1 MATQSP
7 ESAAGEPAGFLA
19 TPPGQGPWPGVL
31 VLHEGFGL
39 NDDIRSC
46 AQRLAESGYLTLAP
60 DLMTRGSR
68 LRCLAR
74 AVRELSAMQGQT
86 FEDIEA
92 ARRWLAAR
100 PECSGRIGVIG
111 FCLYGGFALLAAAQS
126 DYAVA
131 AANYA
136 QVPANA
142 DEVLAG
148 VCPVVAS
155 YGGRDRTLRGAAG
168 RLESALTGLN
178 VRHDVHTYPEAG
190 HSFLNQHRP
199 PLLVRVAA
207 PAGFRAAEAAD
218 AWRRIDSFFAA
229 HLAPM
234 EGAHR

>member
-1 MATQSP
+1 MSVQSR
-7 ESAAGEPAGFLA
+7 ESAPGEPAGFLA
-19 TPPGQGPWPGVL
+19 VPDGQEPWPGVL

-39 NDDIRSC
+39 NDDIRAC
-46 AQRLAESGYLTLAP
+46 TRRLAENGYLAFAP

-68 LRCLAR
+68 LRCLVR
-74 AVRELSAMQGQT
+74 AVSELSAQHGQT
-86 FEDIEA
+86 FEDIED
-92 ARRWLAAR
+92 ARRWLVGR

-111 FCLYGGFALLAAAQS
+111 FCLYGGFALLAAARS

-168 RLESALTGLN
+168 KLEAALTRLG
-178 VRHDVHTYPEAG
+178 VQHDVHSYPDAG
-190 HSFLNQHRP
+190 HSFLNQHQP
-199 PLLVRVAA
+199 PLLVRIAA
-207 PAGFRAAEAAD
+207 PAGFRANEAAD
-218 AWRRIDSFFAA
+218 AWRRMDAFFAE
-229 HLAPM
+229 HLAPV
-234 EGAHR
+234 EGVH